1 MMSNK
6 ICASCGDPYF
16 WIIDRDHIADPKA
29 RMGTNDNAAS
39 ICGGDLGL
47 TVTPEKYGFALGI
60 RPSKF
65 VIKDDDGISYY
76 SGTLWAGCGFEPLD
90 DFGQPNA
97 GATEIWIDGK
107 LL

>member
-16 WIIDRDHIADPKA
+16 WIIDRDHIADTKA
-29 RMGTNDNAAS
+29 EAGTNDNARG
-39 ICGGDLGL
+39 ITGGDAYPKADGTG
-47 TVTPEKYGFALGI
+47 TV
-60 RPSKF
+60 KF

-76 SGTLWAGCGFEPLD
+76 GGRLFGGCGFEPLD